1 MSIDHNFSRANGF
14 LNNYLPYDSNAN
26 EISDDNQNKTLA
38 PAINTGRRNGY
49 EERGGSTEYVKE
61 SESMRPNLF
70 PAGRTKNPSSLTDS
84 SNYTGERSE
93 KDYDNIGS
101 VKSRSKI
108 DSQSDLKPTSQSL
121 DADISMS
128 GMPADDTAIDSHNIE
143 EYKGETEKNLYF
155 QPFTMPD
162 ESASRDLDNASPR
175 TVALCSRYPCHYC
188 FFVYF
193 PSSTVDDDI
202 IPFQRK
208 AFMDKVALLQ
218 NPEHI
223 KEVKETKCARDAF
236 SDRRIRSIERHSGTQ
251 VHLSEL
257 DPGVACVK
265 GLPRRRLTIAGPTFV
280 NICCA
285 LNLLEDLLPGV
296 IKGAVF
302 PYRLPEGSST
312 RFQAGSR
319 MSSVYHWDYGKA
331 DGSVHLR
338 TQLDDKGGW
347 QSFLA
352 PCKGNKVGKA

>member
-1 MSIDHNFSRANGF
+1 MERSFIYNKNK
-14 LNNYLPYDSNAN
+14 NNNSQSAEKWSSNAN

-70 PAGRTKNPSSLTDS
+70 PA
-84 SNYTGERSE
+84 
-93 KDYDNIGS
+93 
-101 VKSRSKI
+101 
-108 DSQSDLKPTSQSL
+108 
-121 DADISMS
+121 
-128 GMPADDTAIDSHNIE
+128 
-143 EYKGETEKNLYF
+143 
-155 QPFTMPD
+155 D

-319 MSSVYHWDYGKA
+319 MSSVIKLEKLNC
-331 DGSVHLR
+331 S
-338 TQLDDKGGW
+338 
-347 QSFLA
+347 
-352 PCKGNKVGKA
+352 